1 MKLEIKHIALLL
13 IVLPLCLSLL
23 SACAQCEEE
32 PPPIPTPGPGAGF
45 MPDEPFGVTY
55 ASHYGRDNQVRRD
68 PSVAKQIGVDWDRW
82 PLPWGEAPALW

>member
-1 MKLEIKHIALLL
+1 
-13 IVLPLCLSLL
+13 
-23 SACAQCEEE
+23 
-32 PPPIPTPGPGAGF
+32 